1 MGFESFFRPD
11 YGRSRIFFSLS
22 LFGAISFFLFIFF
35 FARFLIRVCGG
46 ARASQDRFEIDSFC
60 NSVELDQS

>member
-1 MGFESFFRPD
+1 MGGLRFF
-11 YGRSRIFFSLS
+11 FFS
-22 LFGAISFFLFIFF
+22 FSFWGDFF
-35 FARFLIRVCGG
+35 FSFLLFLARFLIRVCGG